1 MRIRWGGVN
10 DAKKASVD
18 ALLSKS
24 SRGLCAPHCLGK
36 PCNTIDQSMST
47 RRSFDSLDRTK
58 YIREVL
64 MMSCRFLEP
73 FIGAQLRGRRT
84 QRNSEASIIILEN
97 VARTETRLRRK
108 SYSRPSPAQRSMH
121 DVIRV
126 KGPCRGVLCIGFYI
140 T

>member
-1 MRIRWGGVN
+1 
-10 DAKKASVD
+10 
-18 ALLSKS
+18 
-24 SRGLCAPHCLGK
+24 
-36 PCNTIDQSMST
+36 MST

-84 QRNSEASIIILEN
+84 QRNSNSEASIIILEN

-126 KGPCRGVLCIGFYI
+126 KGARRGVLCIGFYI